1 MKGKIN
7 YYIANNSK
15 KEIKNQKLNFSK
27 ISKELGWK
35 PKTNLDVDYQ
45 KQLIGINKTL
55 NCSNKY

>member
-7 YYIANNSK
+7 YYIANSSK

-35 PKTNLDVDYQ
+35 PKTNLDVGLSKTIDWYQ
-45 KQLIGINKTL
+45 QNIKLLK
-55 NCSNKY
+55 